1 MTSDLAQEAPLTN
14 GTALDV
20 EAGDAQH
27 QVSRELSRMGTS
39 VRMAG
44 GSLAECHDAHQ
55 RAARS
60 TRYWITWSARCSSDC
75 GIVRPSALAVLRLM
89 RSSNFVG
96 CSTDRSLGPA
106 HLRILQAL

>member
-1 MTSDLAQEAPLTN
+1 MTSALAQEAPLTN

-60 TRYWITWSARCSSDC
+60 KRYWITWSARCSSDG
-75 GIVRPSALAVLRLM
+75 GIVRPSALAVLRLITN
-89 RSSNFVG
+89 STLVG
-96 CSTDRSLGPA
+96 CSTGKSAGLAP
-106 HLRILQAL
+106 LRILST